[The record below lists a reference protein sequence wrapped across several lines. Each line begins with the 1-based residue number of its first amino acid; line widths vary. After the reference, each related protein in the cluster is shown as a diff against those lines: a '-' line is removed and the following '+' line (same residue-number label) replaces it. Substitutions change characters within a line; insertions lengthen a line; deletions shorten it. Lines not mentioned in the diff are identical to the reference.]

1 MSGVAP
7 RITVAAPNANP
18 RGTHDDTRRDTLRD
32 ALHAALH
39 HTQRTLT
46 LARRMRVLMLAAAAL
61 LGAVLLSQLLF
72 SVWQGAMPEPIRM
85 AGVTVLAVLIGGLVV
100 RSRRAEWLQPS
111 LSRVAL
117 WIEEQVDGTPTH
129 ALVTWA
135 EQAQPQDGPHTHPAP
150 LDEAAFAIVARAA
163 QGRTLTRAL
172 SRRRWTLWRG
182 PLLFA
187 AGAAALL
194 LTGRWWRSTRLSQAV
209 VGTTV
214 IGADAPSNSSTAA
227 GLGRLRVRVEPP
239 RYAGIADS
247 VFDDVNSVRA
257 LSGSRIVVEGEGAP
271 PDADLARVAA
281 DSANVTVPSV
291 QRSTDDATDVWRLRF
306 VAQDVPMALTMRRG
320 EASRLLVVEGVR
332 DSLPRVR
339 LEAPARDSVFR
350 EPRGSLALEAQATD
364 DWGVASA
371 SFELVVSSGEGE
383 RFTVRTVQLAAQRYT
398 PPARRAT
405 WRGTLDLSALGLG
418 PGDVVHLRAV
428 ARDAHPLATREYGTS
443 ETRAF
448 RIARPAEYD
457 SVAVEPAPPP
467 AVDSSLLSQRML
479 LMLTERLDARQK
491 RMARADVLRES
502 LRIAR
507 DQQKL
512 RLAVGDVVFQ
522 RLSGES
528 SAEHAHYAG
537 DGHDHGVNQQD
548 GKLAMNTN
556 STTGM
561 LEEGNDSPIVAINK
575 PLLEAY
581 NAMWDA
587 GRALEQGD
595 PHAAVPAM
603 RRALEA
609 IERSRAA
616 TRLYLRGRPPQVI
629 VDLAKVRLTG
639 KDTGQTRPRSSR
651 LAVPTQSARRDA
663 RLVAVAVV
671 LAQAA
676 SAKDSTS
683 NVAADRLSRSARD
696 SVLLLRA
703 EALSDDPAF
712 AAALGRLLDAMTT
725 GGDVTDALVAA
736 RRVLGNVRREALLP
750 WGSGGTP

>member
-1 MSGVAP
+1 MTTALANAT
-7 RITVAAPNANP
+7 RAAL
-18 RGTHDDTRRDTLRD
+18 RDTQRALTQQRRGRVLLLTAAAMLGAVLLLRLLL
-32 ALHAALH
+32 ALPLLA
-39 HTQRTLT
+39 RTLPRLGAGDGAST
-46 LARRMRVLMLAAAAL
+46 VVMLAAAAL
-61 LGAVLLSQLLF
+61 SVLVAVAVAVLR
-72 SVWQGAMPEPIRM
+72 A
-85 AGVTVLAVLIGGLVV
+85 
-100 RSRRAEWLQPS
+100 RRAEWAEPP

-117 WIEEQVDGTPTH
+117 WIEEQLEGTPTH
-129 ALVTWA
+129 ALVTWTELA
-135 EQAQPQDGPHTHPAP
+135 GDTSASLAPNDLLNQAASG
-150 LDEAAFAIVARAA
+150 IVARAA
-163 QGRTLTRAL
+163 DAGILPRAL

-182 PLLFA
+182 PLLFV
-187 AGAAALL
+187 AGATVVLFTGELWLRGAGARTVRTV
-194 LTGRWWRSTRLSQAV
+194 TGRDGRTPP
-209 VGTTV
+209 
-214 IGADAPSNSSTAA
+214 APASPTS
-227 GLGRLRVRVEPP
+227 GLGRLRIRVEAP
-239 RYAGIADS
+239 RYAGIPDS
-247 VFDDVNSVRA
+247 VFEDVSSLRA
-257 LSGSRIVVEGEGAP
+257 LSGSRVVVEGEGLG
-271 PDADLARVAA
+271 PDATLAIVGTDSTRRAA
-281 DSANVTVPSV
+281 PSELSAEPVTA
-291 QRSTDDATDVWRLRF
+291 DGWRLRL
-306 VAQDVPMALTMRRG
+306 VAQDVPLALTMRRG
-320 EASRLLVVEGVR
+320 EASRLLIVEGVR
-332 DSLPRVR
+332 DSLPRVS

-350 EPRGSLALEAQATD
+350 EPRGVLALEARATD

-383 RFTVRTVQLAAQRYT
+383 RFTVRTVHIGARQLAPT
-398 PPARRAT
+398 ARRAN
-405 WRGTLDLSALGLG
+405 WRGTLDLAALGLG

-491 RMARADVLRES
+491 RMARAEVLRES
-502 LRIAR
+502 LRLAR

-537 DGHDHGVNQQD
+537 DGHDHGVDQQG
-548 GKLAMNTN
+548 GKLAMSTN
-556 STTGM
+556 SSTGM

-595 PHAAVPAM
+595 PHAAIPAM

-651 LAVPTQSARRDA
+651 LAIPTVSAQRDA
-663 RLVAVAVV
+663 RLVAVAAQ
-671 LAQAA
+671 LAQDTSAA
-676 SAKDSTS
+676 GNGA
-683 NVAADRLSRSARD
+683 RMARD
-696 SVLLLRA
+696 TVLVLRA
-703 EALSDDPAF
+703 EALADDPAF
-712 AAALGRLLDAMTT
+712 AAALGRLLDAMGA
-725 GGDVTDALVAA
+725 GGDVTNALVAA
-736 RRVLGNVRREALLP
+736 RRVLGNVRRTELTP
-750 WGSGGTP
+750 WSNGGPP

>member
-1 MSGVAP
+1 MAGAP
-7 RITVAAPNANP
+7 VTDVAARA
-18 RGTHDDTRRDTLRD
+18 TRAWPQDMLSATLRD
-32 ALHAALH
+32 V
-39 HTQRTLT
+39 QRTLT
-46 LARRMRVLMLAAAAL
+46 HARRGRVLLLAIAAMLATAVLARLMLYLPQANTTPGLTIAAAVV
-61 LGAVLLSQLLF
+61 LGVLL
-72 SVWQGAMPEPIRM
+72 V
-85 AGVTVLAVLIGGLVV
+85 GLVV
-100 RSRRAEWLQPS
+100 RARRGDWAEPS
-111 LSRVAL
+111 LPRVAL
-117 WIEEQVDGTPTH
+117 WIEEQTDGTPTH

-135 EQAQPQDGPHTHPAP
+135 ELAGVSSSLASPNNVLRQAANDV
-150 LDEAAFAIVARAA
+150 VARGANSGA
-163 QGRTLTRAL
+163 LARSL
-172 SRRRWTLWRG
+172 SRRRWALWRG
-182 PLLFA
+182 PLLFVVGAVLVLLVGGRWPAEAELA
-187 AGAAALL
+187 AGAKSLNAGTASPYAA
-194 LTGRWWRSTRLSQAV
+194 AA
-209 VGTTV
+209 
-214 IGADAPSNSSTAA
+214 GAG
-227 GLGRLRVRVEPP
+227 GLGRLRIRVEPP
-239 RYAGIADS
+239 RYAGIPDS
-247 VFDDVNSVRA
+247 VYDDVSSVRA
-257 LSGSRIVVEGEGAP
+257 LSGSRIVVEGLGAAP
-271 PDADLARVAA
+271 LATLSLVGT
-281 DSANVTVPSV
+281 DSAARAAPSV
-291 QRSTDDATDVWRLRF
+291 LPVIKDSLNGWRLRF
-306 VAQDVPMALTMRRG
+306 AAQDVPVALSLRQDQ
-320 EASRLLVVEGVR
+320 ASRLLVVEGVR
-332 DSLPRVR
+332 DSLPRVS

-350 EPRGSLALEAQATD
+350 EPRGTLALEARASD

-383 RFTVRTVQLAAQRYT
+383 RFTVRTVLIGAQRYA
-398 PPARRAT
+398 PPAKRAS
-405 WRGTLDLSALGLG
+405 WRGTLDLATLVLG
-418 PGDVVHLRAV
+418 PGDVVHVRAV
-428 ARDAHPLATREYGTS
+428 ARDAHPLASREAGTS

-537 DGHDHGVNQQD
+537 DGHDHGVDQQG
-548 GKLAMNTN
+548 GKLAMSTN
-556 STTGM
+556 SNTGM

-595 PHAAVPAM
+595 PRGAIPAM

-639 KDTGQTRPRSSR
+639 KDTGQTLPRSNR
-651 LAVPTQSARRDA
+651 LAVPTPSAQRDA
-663 RLVAVAVV
+663 RLVAVAKQM
-671 LAQAA
+671 ARQSTDPNAA
-676 SAKDSTS
+676 IRP
-683 NVAADRLSRSARD
+683 VRD
-696 SVLLLRA
+696 SLLLLRA
-703 EALSDDPAF
+703 ESLADDPAF
-712 AAALGRLLDAMTT
+712 AEALGRLLDAMSK
-725 GGDVTDALVAA
+725 GGDVTEAFVAA
-736 RRVLGNVRREALLP
+736 RRVLGNVRRTDVVP
-750 WGSGGTP
+750 WSGGTP